1 MDRQSPGRK
10 KCCFLVVIP
19 VIFLMVASCTQA
31 PMTEWDYQ
39 QFIQA
44 VEQDE
49 VNIIRL
55 SGDQSQVLFT
65 KEGEDILVK
74 IPSNDPNLISTLEQ
88 NNVDIVLVHSQ
99 SRFNQQAPWV
109 GLGLRWS
116 IPILIGLAPTMI
128 WIWALLDCA
137 IQEEG
142 GSNTKLLWLLIIL
155 FTNAI
160 GAIIYLFVR
169 RPRRRREMGR

>member
-1 MDRQSPGRK
+1 M
-10 KCCFLVVIP
+10 VIS
-19 VIFLMVASCTQA
+19 ILIMMLFSCSQA
-31 PMTEWDYQ
+31 PITEWDYQ

-65 KEGEDILVK
+65 REGEDILVK
-74 IPSNDPNLISTLEQ
+74 LPPNDPNLISTLEQ
-88 NNVDIVLVHSQ
+88 NNVDIVLVQSQ
-99 SRFNQQAPWV
+99 SRFDRQAPWV

-142 GSNTKLLWLLIIL
+142 WSNTKLLWLLIIF
-155 FTNAI
+155 FTSVI
-160 GAIIYLFVR
+160 GAIVYLFVR
-169 RPRRRREMGR
+169 RLRRRRELSR

>member
-1 MDRQSPGRK
+1 MK
-10 KCCFLVVIP
+10 KQAGEIKCFLLIAISVI
-19 VIFLMVASCTQA
+19 LMMLVSCTQA
-31 PMTEWDYQ
+31 PIVEWDYR

-49 VNIIRL
+49 INLVRV
-55 SGDQSQVLFT
+55 SGDQSQILFT
-65 KEGEDILVK
+65 TRDGKDILVK
-74 IPSNDPNLISTLEQ
+74 LPSNDPNLISTLEQ

-99 SRFNQQAPWV
+99 SRFDQQFPWV

-116 IPILIGLAPTMI
+116 IPILIGLAPTVI

-155 FTNAI
+155 FANAI
-160 GAIIYLFVR
+160 GAIVYLFVR